1 MHMDSSEQQ
10 IKRNIL
16 DRMDRC
22 TVCHRD
28 FGSDDL
34 KVVRRE
40 RGYWVVA
47 VTCGDCH
54 NRNLVA
60 AVLDDGDTTEA
71 RNVLK
76 EMSHTA
82 GFEISFLQD
91 AEEAIYREDAPTPGP
106 QVSASDVIDMHEYLE
121 QFDGNFKRLFRERTG
136 TE

>member
-1 MHMDSSEQQ
+1 MDSSEQQ

-22 TVCHRD
+22 AVCHRD

-34 KVVRRE
+34 NVIRRE

-47 VTCGDCH
+47 VTCSDCN

-82 GFEISFLQD
+82 GFEISFTRD
-91 AEEAIYREDAPTPGP
+91 AEDVIYREDAPTPGP
-106 QVSASDVIDMHEYLE
+106 LVSASDVIDVHEYLE
-121 QFDGNFKRLFRERTG
+121 QFDGNFKRLFRERSG

>member
-1 MHMDSSEQQ
+1 MDSSEQQ

-28 FGSDDL
+28 FGADDL

-76 EMSHTA
+76 EMSNAA
-82 GFEISFLQD
+82 GFDISFTP
-91 AEEAIYREDAPTPGP
+91 IEDAPVELEPAPKAGP
-106 QVSASDVIDMHEYLE
+106 LVNATDVLEMHEFLTHFNGDF
-121 QFDGNFKRLFRERTG
+121 QRLFREQAGR
-136 TE
+136 

>member
-28 FGSDDL
+28 FAADDL

-76 EMSHTA
+76 EMSNSA
-82 GFEISFLQD
+82 GFDISFAPVDEDVVPIEPAPVNGPRVD
-91 AEEAIYREDAPTPGP
+91 AA
-106 QVSASDVIDMHEYLE
+106 DVLDMHEFLE
-121 QFDGNFKRLFRERTG
+121 QFGGDFKRLFREQPNRG
-136 TE
+136 

>member
-1 MHMDSSEQQ
+1 MDSSEQQ

-28 FGSDDL
+28 FGADDL

-76 EMSHTA
+76 EMSNSA
-82 GFEISFLQD
+82 GFDISFTP
-91 AEEAIYREDAPTPGP
+91 IEDSPVELEPAPKAGP
-106 QVSASDVIDMHEYLE
+106 LVNAADVLEMHEFLAHFNGDF
-121 QFDGNFKRLFRERTG
+121 QRLFREQAGR
-136 TE
+136 

>member
-22 TVCHRD
+22 AVCHRD
-28 FGSDDL
+28 FGADDL
-34 KVVRRE
+34 NVIRRE

-76 EMSHTA
+76 EMSNAAGFDISFSPIEESPLGFEPAPTA
-82 GFEISFLQD
+82 GPL
-91 AEEAIYREDAPTPGP
+91 
-106 QVSASDVIDMHEYLE
+106 VSASDVLNMHEFLA
-121 QFDGNFKRLFRERTG
+121 QFNGDFK
-136 TE
+136 

>member
-82 GFEISFLQD
+82 GFEISFTPDIENVNDL
-91 AEEAIYREDAPTPGP
+91 EDAPLPGP
-106 QVSASDVIDMHEYLE
+106 LLE
-121 QFDGNFKRLFRERTG
+121 ARTSLMKTPQTLG
-136 TE
+136 RHAHWPLHL

>member
-1 MHMDSSEQQ
+1 MDSSEQQ

-28 FGSDDL
+28 FGNDDL

-76 EMSHTA
+76 EMSNSA
-82 GFEISFLQD
+82 GFDISFTP
-91 AEEAIYREDAPTPGP
+91 IEDASFALEPAPNAGP
-106 QVSASDVIDMHEYLE
+106 LVSAGDVLDMHEFLA
-121 QFDGNFKRLFRERTG
+121 QFNGDFKRLFKEQIG
-136 TE
+136 L

>member
-1 MHMDSSEQQ
+1 MDSSEQQ

-28 FGSDDL
+28 FGADDL

-47 VTCGDCH
+47 VTCADCH

-76 EMSHTA
+76 EMSNSAGFDISFAPVDEPETVFESAHSAGPVVTA
-82 GFEISFLQD
+82 G
-91 AEEAIYREDAPTPGP
+91 
-106 QVSASDVIDMHEYLE
+106 DVLEMHEFLAH
-121 QFDGNFKRLFRERTG
+121 FNGDFKRFFKEQEGR
-136 TE
+136 